1 MRLNK
6 KLAKKIIGNVNKENK
21 FFCSNEEVFS
31 NLKNLK
37 KGIEKMDNKI
47 FSHHAQK
54 GKNDF
59 SNWVKEC
66 IGDVRLADGL
76 IGLSKKSSSKK
87 IESRITY
94 IERYLE
100 KKA

>member
-21 FFCSNEEVFS
+21 FFCSNGEVFS
-31 NLKNLK
+31 NLNNLK
-37 KGIEKMDNKI
+37 KGLEKMDNKT
-47 FSHHAQK
+47 FLHHTKK

-59 SNWVKEC
+59 SNWIKEC
-66 IGDVRLADGL
+66 IEDVRLADGL
-76 IGLSKKSSSKK
+76 IGLNKKSSSKK
-87 IESRITY
+87 IESRIAY

>member
-6 KLAKKIIGNVNKENK
+6 KLAKKILKNVNKKNK
-21 FFCSNEEVFS
+21 FFCSNGEVFS
-31 NLKNLK
+31 NLDDLK
-37 KGIEKMDNKI
+37 KGLEKMDNKT
-47 FSHHAQK
+47 FLHHARK

-59 SNWVKEC
+59 SNWIKEC

-76 IGLSKKSSSKK
+76 VGLNKKSSSKK